1 MAGPSIDFWQARF
14 ESGQTPWEREAASP
28 QLQAWLAQGVVQAGE
43 RVVVPGCGG
52 GWEVAALAAHGA
64 RVSGIDYAPGALA
77 RTSARLAPR
86 GLQAELEEADV
97 LHWQPATP
105 VDAVYEQTCLCAL
118 HPDHW
123 TRYAAQLHAWLRPGG
138 RLLALFM
145 QMRRDSAGQGVVEG
159 PPYHCDINAMRALF
173 PAQQWQWPK
182 PPFDAV
188 AHPGGAFELAVVL
201 VRR

>member
-1 MAGPSIDFWQARF
+1 MAGPTIDFWQSRF
-14 ESGQTPWEREAASP
+14 ESGQTPWERESASP
-28 QLQAWLAQGVVQAGE
+28 QLQAWLAQGTIQAGE
-43 RVVVPGCGG
+43 RVIVPGCGG

-77 RTSARLAPR
+77 RTVSRLKPS
-86 GLQAELEEADV
+86 GLQADLEKADV
-97 LHWQPATP
+97 LHWQPTAP

-123 TRYAAQLHAWLRPGG
+123 IRYASQLHAWLRPGG

-145 QMRRDSAGQGVVEG
+145 QMRRDSASQGMVEG

-173 PAQQWQWPK
+173 PAQQWEWPK
-182 PPFDAV
+182 PPYSAV
-188 AHPGGAFELAVVL
+188 AHPSGAFELPVVL